1 MTDQS
6 DRSTPQAPSRP
17 VVRECVLVAYIV
29 LVAIAAILAT
39 AWTVVDEIGADAGYN
54 LIGIGL
60 FALLLFFATNT
71 NANWLRFGPGGEVT
85 PGWAFAFSI
94 ALLGSTTAAIA
105 AMGLTMVFA
114 DITSQR
120 PGRQMIFN
128 AAQVALSLALGG
140 AVLSASGVDRM
151 VTDQAGTSLA
161 AVLAVVAAGLVVFM
175 TSWVLVCVVL
185 SLHFGTS
192 LRTMLSDGLKV
203 SITAD
208 GALLAL
214 APIFVVTVEFS
225 LLLVPLLVAAALVV
239 NRTARQS
246 HARAHDASHDPL
258 TRLLNRRGFAA
269 RVDEVLYET
278 DARAGVL
285 LLIDL
290 DGFKQIN
297 DQLGHQTG
305 DALLVGLAD
314 RMADVFPGNAVVARL
329 GGDEF
334 SIFIPDADNLDVT
347 KDRIEHWR
355 AQLSRP
361 VDIDGFPLAARMS
374 IGVAC
379 APEHGTALTQL
390 LHAADTAMYAS
401 KQYDSGVTM
410 HGATASN
417 ATPSRVELLR
427 ELSTAIDASQI
438 EMRYEPQRNVDTG
451 DVDLISARMVWCHGT
466 HGEIPAEEFVGPAAQ
481 TELIGLLT
489 EFVVERAARDLS
501 SLGRTGMRLAI
512 QIPPRTLHDAHFPSD
527 LMSMLDRAGVSPDRV
542 ELEMGERVLTE
553 HNASTRD
560 VIDRLRQVGVTI
572 TADDFGA
579 DDSSFATL
587 QGAAIDR
594 IKLDRAFVRRLTVD
608 PSNALILGATLS
620 VAAGTGIEVV
630 ADGAD
635 TAEIV
640 RILSTA
646 GCRFVQGLEVA
657 PAMTCSDLALW
668 LDELEAPQT
677 QLAIAR

>member
-1 MTDQS
+1 MNDPGV
-6 DRSTPQAPSRP
+6 DSTQHTPTRKVPRQF
-17 VVRECVLVAYIV
+17 VLVAYIT
-29 LVAIAAILAT
+29 LVAFAAIVAT
-39 AWTVVDEIGADAGYN
+39 AWTIVNEVGADTGYN

-60 FALLLFFATNT
+60 FAVLLFFATNT
-71 NANWLRFGPGGEVT
+71 NADWLRFGPGGEVT
-85 PGWAFAFSI
+85 PGWAFAYAI

-105 AMGLTMVFA
+105 AMGLTMLYA
-114 DITSQR
+114 DITTRR
-120 PGRQMIFN
+120 PSRQMIFN

-140 AVLSASGVDRM
+140 AVLSAAGVDRM
-151 VTDQAGTSLA
+151 VTDQAGMSLSS
-161 AVLAVVAAGLVVFM
+161 VLAVVAAGIVVFVANWM
-175 TSWVLVCVVL
+175 LVCLVL

-214 APIFVVTVEFS
+214 APIFVLTVEFS
-225 LLLVPLLVAAALVV
+225 LFLVPLLVATSLVV

-269 RVDEVLYET
+269 AVDDVLYET
-278 DARAGVL
+278 DARAGIL

-314 RMADVFPGNAVVARL
+314 RMADVFPDNAVVARL

-334 SIFIPDADNLDVT
+334 SIFIPEADDLDVT

-355 AQLSRP
+355 AQLSEP

-374 IGVAC
+374 IGVAV
-379 APEHGTALTQL
+379 APEHGSALTQL

-410 HGATASN
+410 HGAAASA

-427 ELSTAIDASQI
+427 DLSTAIDAGEI
-438 EMRYEPQRNVDTG
+438 EMRYEPQRNLDTG
-451 DVDLISARMVWCHGT
+451 DVDLISARVVWCHHT
-466 HGEIPAEEFVGPAAQ
+466 HGEIPAAEFVGPASQ
-481 TELIGLLT
+481 TELIGPLT
-489 EFVVERAARDLS
+489 EFILERGARDLAN
-501 SLGRTGMRLAI
+501 LERANMRLALS
-512 QIPPRTLHDAHFPSD
+512 IPPRTLHDADFPSE
-527 LMSMLDRAGVSPDRV
+527 LVSILERAGISPTRV
-542 ELEMGERVLTE
+542 ELELGERVLTE
-553 HNASTRD
+553 HNPSSRE
-560 VIDRLRQVGVTI
+560 VVDRLRQVGVTI

-594 IKLDRAFVRRLTVD
+594 IKLDRAFVERLTID
-608 PSNALILGATLS
+608 PSNALILSATLS
-620 VAAGTGIEVV
+620 VADGTGVEVV
-630 ADGAD
+630 ANGAD

-640 RILSTA
+640 RMLRES
-646 GCRFVQGLEVA
+646 GCHFVQGLDVA
-657 PAMTCSDLALW
+657 PAMTCADLVTW
-668 LDELEAPQT
+668 LDQLDSSRA